1 MMNIHNEK
9 NFEDIKAKIIKDN
22 VKSTGILMNY
32 QRKTKRGIDLEV
44 KELPKTNYFKPFS
57 KDILKKNLIR
67 FLAKGK
73 AIEIKSTKLE
83 EIHRDKGICFMSYQK
98 DKLMQKKNHNE
109 QLKRILL
116 NKHKQLNNSFSN
128 CNINN
133 KSSSR
138 LSVILMPSSR
148 KINDTRNI
156 SLPIVNL
163 NSYCDSNTSNSKPY
177 TNNNTS
183 SYTNANNQRR
193 CGGYREKL
201 FPKQVFEK

>member
-1 MMNIHNEK
+1 MNINNEK
-9 NFEDIKAKIIKDN
+9 NFEDVKTKIIRDN
-22 VKSTGILMNY
+22 MKSTGILMNY

-44 KELPKTNYFKPFS
+44 KELPKTNYFKPYS

-83 EIHRDKGICFMSYQK
+83 EIYRDKGICFMSYQK
-98 DKLMQKKNHNE
+98 DKLIQKKNHNE
-109 QLKRILL
+109 QLKIILS
-116 NKHKQLNNSFSN
+116 NKHKKLNNSLSN

-133 KSSSR
+133 KSSSC
-138 LSVILMPSSR
+138 LSITLMPSLG

-177 TNNNTS
+177 TNINTN
-183 SYTNANNQRR
+183 SYTNRNKQQQ

>member
-1 MMNIHNEK
+1 
-9 NFEDIKAKIIKDN
+9 
-22 VKSTGILMNY
+22 
-32 QRKTKRGIDLEV
+32 
-44 KELPKTNYFKPFS
+44 
-57 KDILKKNLIR
+57 
-67 FLAKGK
+67 
-73 AIEIKSTKLE
+73 
-83 EIHRDKGICFMSYQK
+83 MSYQK
-98 DKLMQKKNHNE
+98 DKLIQKKNHNE

-116 NKHKQLNNSFSN
+116 NKHKQLNNSLSN

-138 LSVILMPSSR
+138 LSVTLMPSSR

-163 NSYCDSNTSNSKPY
+163 NSYCDSNISNSKPY

-183 SYTNANNQRR
+183 SYTNGNNQPR